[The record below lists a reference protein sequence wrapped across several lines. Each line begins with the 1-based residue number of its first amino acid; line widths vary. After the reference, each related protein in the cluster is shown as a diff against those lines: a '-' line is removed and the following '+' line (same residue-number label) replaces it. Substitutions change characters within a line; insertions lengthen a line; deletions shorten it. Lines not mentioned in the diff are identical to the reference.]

1 MLLKILKG
9 DYLLIK
15 NGRIIVRFFS
25 IFQKKIV
32 SKNNITSINHV
43 NNVAYSY
50 RKKSG
55 EVFNNFLDQL
65 KKNISNNYYEI
76 ILSSSGLIKSSYF
89 DKLLWSSEKVAYLK
103 NQNIYIDK
111 NDSILSR
118 AAYFSFKKKKI
129 IIFGSSSSYSTF
141 SYINKSFL
149 WFLIELF
156 RTIKESIKRLGYS
169 NKRVISTDIM
179 IVVSQPYQYIRL
191 EGLIKALINDKKM
204 SITIASPLNIIKTN
218 QINSP
223 NIRYENINS
232 FRDSRT
238 LFKTYLSIFSYWSSL
253 KYVKKISK
261 KFENLKVLDA
271 LLIESFIKWHYD
283 HINILART
291 EILAKKMLHQVN
303 PSMIY
308 SIDGSDFFVR
318 IFEKL
323 SHENDLP
330 TYCLPFA
337 FLDES
342 EQNWTKRSK
351 ARYGAINKGSS
362 KLVKEL
368 TGSIYDVDVIGDPF
382 YDNFYCN
389 DSQISAMKANIGIS
403 DTDKIIAF
411 NSFPST
417 LNKIGY
423 SDAQYLKNEYE
434 LMLRRVIEVSIT
446 NGYHIIIKPHPVDN
460 NNIKHIVNSFLQKE
474 RIHIV
479 NDVNSLEMI
488 SIADIIVGVHS
499 KVAFETI
506 LLNKKYLLLQWSNL
520 PDIMKL
526 IEYKVCNVSFGP
538 EDLDLNLDSLLNVDY
553 EKNYMIRR
561 ENYLKNMYV
570 YPYDKCLD
578 RLLKVF
584 VKIIEKPSHLS

>member
-9 DYLLIK
+9 DYLLIN
-15 NGRIIVRFFS
+15 NGGIIVRFFS
-25 IFQKKIV
+25 IFQKKLV
-32 SKNNITSINHV
+32 SKNNVTLINQD
-43 NNVAYSY
+43 NNLEYK
-50 RKKSG
+50 KKSG

-89 DKLLWSSEKVAYLK
+89 DKLLWSSEKVANLK
-103 NQNIYIDK
+103 NQNIYIDN
-111 NDSILSR
+111 NDNILSR

-129 IIFGSSSSYSTF
+129 ITFGSSSAYSTF

-156 RTIKESIKRLGYS
+156 RTIKESIKRLGYA
-169 NKRVISTDIM
+169 NKRVIPTDIM

-191 EGLIKALINDKKM
+191 DGLIKALINDKKM

-232 FRDSRT
+232 FRNSRT
-238 LFKTYLSIFSYWSSL
+238 LIKTYLSIFSYWSSL

-283 HINILART
+283 HINTLART

-337 FLDES
+337 FLDEN
-342 EQNWTKRSK
+342 EQNWTKRSQ

-362 KLVKEL
+362 EL
-368 TGSIYDVDVIGDPF
+368 LRESTGSIYDVDVIGDPF

-389 DSQISAMKANIGIS
+389 DIQISAIKANIGIS

-411 NSFPST
+411 TSFPST
-417 LNKIGY
+417 INKIGY
-423 SDAQYLKNEYE
+423 TDAQYLQNEYE
-434 LMLRRVIEVSIT
+434 LMLRRVIELSIT
-446 NGYHIIIKPHPVDN
+446 NGYHIIVKPHPVDN
-460 NNIKHIVNSFLQKE
+460 NNINRIVNSFLQKE

-479 NDVNSLEMI
+479 NDMNSLEMI

-499 KVAFETI
+499 KVSFETI
-506 LLNKKYLLLQWSNL
+506 LLNKKYLLLQWNNL
-520 PDIMKL
+520 PDMMKL
-526 IEYKVCNVSFGP
+526 IEYEVCNVSFGP
-538 EDLDLNLDSLLNVDY
+538 EDLDLNLDSLLSVDY

-584 VKIIEKPSHLS
+584 EKIIEMPSHLS